1 MSTVAN
7 DLPNEKPLHNV
18 VFSVSLTSMN
28 NTELTYQGVDE
39 PGILEF
45 LSLVAEYNGRPA
57 FTPTRYSNLIGLAN
71 TFRDL
76 SIVIHALLHAHV
88 AADNQQHISRN
99 VYIDDDN
106 ELKAVF
112 SVPRKSTTSHEANL
126 NIIVKTHT
134 LADRKEHNAVSH
146 SGRYS

>member
-1 MSTVAN
+1 MSTAAN
-7 DLPNEKPLHNV
+7 DLPNEKPLHDV
-18 VFSVSLTSMN
+18 VFNVSLTSMN

-112 SVPRKSTTSHEANL
+112 SVPRKSATTNKANL

-134 LADRKEHNAVSH
+134 LTDRKEHNTVSH
-146 SGRYS
+146 NGH

>member
-1 MSTVAN
+1 MPVFLERLLFLSIEQSVEVQEFNGQPLQMHLMSV
-7 DLPNEKPLHNV
+7 K
-18 VFSVSLTSMN
+18 
-28 NTELTYQGVDE
+28 
-39 PGILEF
+39 F

-112 SVPRKSTTSHEANL
+112 SVPRKRATTNKANL

-134 LADRKEHNAVSH
+134 LADRKEHNALSH
-146 SGRYS
+146 NGHYS